1 MAGNGFL
8 PNECNEL
15 IIQLDKFRARR
26 ETSVARLSGISEKR
40 LEDKSR
46 ICNVLARGERPVA
59 VMVVKE
65 LSARLR

>member
-15 IIQLDKFRARR
+15 IIQLDKLRARS
-26 ETSVARLSGISEKR
+26 ETSMARLSGISEKR
-40 LEDKSR
+40 LDDKSR
-46 ICNVLARGERPVA
+46 ICSVLARGERPLEA
-59 VMVVKE
+59 MVVKE